1 MSQYGWGG
9 GREEGEQRWRR
20 RREGE
25 GRRRLRL
32 ALLAFSVF
40 TAECFMAAE
49 ASRVVAWAKEG
60 STGLPMDCQVLARRC
75 LV

>member
-1 MSQYGWGG
+1 MLHCFRAPPVCAVSQYGWGG

-32 ALLAFSVF
+32 ASLAFSVF
-40 TAECFMAAE
+40 TAECLMAAAAKREE
-49 ASRVVAWAKEG
+49 A
-60 STGLPMDCQVLARRC
+60 
-75 LV
+75 